1 MKAPERPLRTL
12 QLGKSWFDSPEGGGL
27 DRVFQKLGH
36 HLSEAGVD
44 VQGYVVGNGMP
55 SSLIQGI
62 AADTDPLLSRLWA
75 VRRTLKNELAS
86 KHFDLVASHFALYTL
101 PILDLI
107 PSRSFVVHFHGPW
120 ASESEEEGENPL
132 TVAVKSTLEKLVYRR
147 AQRFIVLSSAF
158 RKVLVERYGIP
169 EERIRIVPGGVEADH
184 FDTGLSRHEARVQM
198 GWPTDRPL
206 ILSVRRLA
214 RRMGLENLVAA
225 MHTVRQRL
233 PNALLLIA
241 GKGPLV
247 EELKAQIQSAGL
259 KQHVQLLG
267 YVPDDDLPIAYRAA
281 DVSVVPTVALEGFGL
296 ITVES
301 LASGTPVLVTPV
313 GGLPEVVQDLSEH
326 LVLPDTSTEALAE
339 HLVSA
344 LEGTLPLPSAEAC
357 QDYAR
362 SRFDWSIIASRV
374 RSVYEEVVS

>member
-1 MKAPERPLRTL
+1 MNAPDPPLRTL
-12 QLGKSWFDSPEGGGL
+12 QLGKSWFDSSEGGGL

-36 HLSEAGVD
+36 YLPEAGVD
-44 VQGYVVGNGMP
+44 VQGYVVGKGTP
-55 SSLIQGI
+55 SSSIQGI
-62 AADTDPLLSRLWA
+62 AADTDPLLRRLWG
-75 VRRTLKNELAS
+75 VRRTLKNELTS

-101 PILDLI
+101 PVLDLI

-132 TVAVKSTLEKLVYRR
+132 AVVVKSTLEKLVYCR

-169 EERIRIVPGGVEADH
+169 KERIRIVPGGVEADR
-184 FDTGLSRHEARVQM
+184 FDTGLSRREARAQL

-214 RRMGLENLVAA
+214 RRMGLENLVTA

-241 GKGPLV
+241 GKGPLAG
-247 EELKAQIQSAGL
+247 ELKAQIRSAKL
-259 KQHVQLLG
+259 ERHVRLLG
-267 YVPDDDLPIAYRAA
+267 YVPDDELPVAYRAA

-313 GGLPEVVQDLSEH
+313 GGLPEVVQGLSEH
-326 LVLPDTSTEALAE
+326 LVLPGTSTKALAG
-339 HLVSA
+339 HLASA

-357 QDYAR
+357 QDFAR
-362 SRFDWSIIASRV
+362 TRFDWPVIASQV
-374 RSVYEEVVS
+374 RSVYKEVVT